1 MPQEWNCWQGQTINN
16 RFELQE
22 YLGAS
27 QDSAVFLTTL
37 DPAKSQKAAIK
48 LVAWDEENAK
58 LQLSRWDSI
67 KDLSHP
73 HIIRLFESGECSLG
87 NKRLLYVVMEY
98 ADENLSSLLP
108 ARPLTP
114 VEAREML
121 DPTLDALAYIHEH
134 GFVHGHIRPS
144 NIMAVGERLKLS
156 SDGIS
161 KPIDDSQE
169 AGGGLSTA
177 ADIWSLGATLVEALT
192 QLRPVLH
199 SDTEKDAVLSE
210 LPVPFRNIAEQCLRA
225 DPQQRCTIADIQT
238 ELALASLFAGEPAAS
253 EAKSSP
259 GRRRFAGPTAAVV
272 VLAAILGGIFLFKHQ
287 HPPAEPSGRTN
298 QAEISSLPTAPAET
312 KVVASSAVTRPAAAY
327 GKVVRRVLPDVS
339 QNSLRTINGTIRVKL
354 RVYVDPAGTVEKVR
368 VESEGPSRYF
378 ASKAS
383 EAAKQWKFD
392 SPVANEKSVPSE
404 WDLEFQFKRT
414 SSKVREVQILR

>member
-48 LVAWDEENAK
+48 LVAWDGENAE

-67 KDLSHP
+67 KALSHP

-87 NKRLLYVVMEY
+87 NKRLIYVVMEY

-108 ARPLTP
+108 TRPLTAA
-114 VEAREML
+114 EAREML
-121 DPTLDALAYIHEH
+121 EPTLDALAYIHEH

-161 KPIDDSQE
+161 KPVDDSHE

-192 QLRPVLH
+192 QRRPVLH
-199 SDTEKDAVLSE
+199 SDAEKDAVLSE

-238 ELALASLFAGEPAAS
+238 ELALASLSAGEPAAS

-287 HPPAEPSGRTN
+287 HPQAESSGRMN
-298 QAEISSLPTAPAET
+298 QTEVSSLPTPPPET
-312 KVVASSAVTRPAAAY
+312 KVVASSAATRPAAQ

-339 QNSLRTINGTIRVKL
+339 QNSLRTINGTIKVRL
-354 RVYVDPAGTVEKVR
+354 RVYVDPAGTVERVR
-368 VESEGPSRYF
+368 VESQGPSRYF
-378 ASKAS
+378 ANKAL

-392 SPVANEKSVPSE
+392 SPVANGNSVPSE

>member
-48 LVAWDEENAK
+48 LVAWDGENAK

-67 KDLSHP
+67 KNLSHP

-108 ARPLTP
+108 TRPLTP
-114 VEAREML
+114 AEAREML
-121 DPTLDALAYIHEH
+121 DPTLDALAYIHKH

-144 NIMAVGERLKLS
+144 NIMAVDERLKLS

-161 KPIDDSQE
+161 KPIDDSRE
-169 AGGGLSTA
+169 AGGRLSTA
-177 ADIWSLGATLVEALT
+177 ADIWALGATLVEALT
-192 QLRPVLH
+192 QRRPVLH
-199 SDTEKDAVLSE
+199 SDAEKDALSA
-210 LPVPFRNIAEQCLRA
+210 LPVPFRSIVEQCLRA
-225 DPQQRCTIADIQT
+225 DPQQRCTIADIQS
-238 ELALASLFAGEPAAS
+238 ELAASAGKPVAR

-259 GRRRFAGPTAAVV
+259 GQRPFAGPAAAVV

-287 HPPAEPSGRTN
+287 HPRAEPSGGMHQT
-298 QAEISSLPTAPAET
+298 EVYSLPTPPAET
-312 KVVASSAVTRPAAAY
+312 KVVASSAVTRPAAH
-327 GKVVRRVLPDVS
+327 GRVVRRVLPDVS

-354 RVYVDPAGTVEKVR
+354 RLYVDPAGTVEKVR
-368 VESEGPSRYF
+368 VESQGPSRYF
-378 ASKAS
+378 ANKAL

-392 SPVANEKSVPSE
+392 SPVANGESAPGE

-414 SSKVREVQILR
+414 SSKVREVQIPH

>member
-48 LVAWDEENAK
+48 LVVWVEGNAEI
-58 LQLSRWDSI
+58 QLARWNSI
-67 KDLSHP
+67 KALSHP
-73 HIIRLFESGECSLG
+73 HVIRLFESGECSLG
-87 NKRLLYVVMEY
+87 HKRLLYVVMEY

-108 ARPLTP
+108 TRPLTP
-114 VEAREML
+114 PEAREML
-121 DPTLDALAYIHEH
+121 EPTLDALAYIHEH
-134 GFVHGHIRPS
+134 GFVHGHVRPS
-144 NIMAVGERLKLS
+144 NIMAVGETLKLS

-161 KPIDDSQE
+161 KPINDSQE
-169 AGGGLSTA
+169 AGGGISTA

-192 QLRPVLH
+192 QQRPVLH
-199 SDTEKDAVLSE
+199 SGAEKDAVLSA
-210 LPVPFRNIAEQCLRA
+210 LPAPFRNIAEQCLRA
-225 DPQQRCTIADIQT
+225 NPQQRCTIADIQS
-238 ELALASLFAGEPAAS
+238 ELALASLSAGKPVAS
-253 EAKSSP
+253 EARSSS

-287 HPPAEPSGRTN
+287 HPQAEPSAGIN
-298 QAEISSLPTAPAET
+298 QTEVSSLPTPPPET
-312 KVVASSAVTRPAAAY
+312 KVVASSAATRPAAH

-339 QNSLRTINGTIRVKL
+339 QNSLRTINGTIKVKL
-354 RVYVDPAGTVEKVR
+354 RVYVDPAGTVERVR
-368 VESEGPSRYF
+368 VESQGPSRYF
-378 ASKAS
+378 ANKAS

-392 SPVANEKSVPSE
+392 SPVANEKNVPSE
-404 WDLEFQFKRT
+404 WDLEFQFKKT